1 MSVTAVNTGQEQIRS
16 SRLSRMAALAGT
28 GAKVGVNYLKYYSKR
43 AVGRDD
49 RAQLDEANAS
59 DVYETFSQL
68 KGGPLKVAQML
79 SIDKNLLPEAYSKQ
93 FAQAQYS
100 APPLS
105 YPLVVRTFQREL
117 GKKPSDLF
125 DKFSTSAAH
134 GASIGQVHRARRG
147 EQTFA
152 VKVQYPGVADS
163 LRSDLM
169 VIKPIALQLLGLKEK
184 DVAAYFTEV
193 EARLTEETNYALELE
208 RSQQLSSDCA
218 HLENVAFPQY
228 YPELSTS
235 RILTMD
241 WLDGLPL
248 DRFADSAASQEERD
262 RIGQALWDFY
272 DYQIHTLRLFHA
284 DPHPGNFL
292 ALQDGRLGILDFGC
306 TKQIEE
312 EFYYQQFRFLDP
324 RLAEDDAGLQKA
336 LHDMN
341 VYLPEDDA
349 RTREL
354 ITEVAKESLHLLAQ
368 PFYGEEFDF
377 GRQDFLQ
384 EIYEMGENNHRRDEL
399 RQMRGA
405 RGRADSIYVNRA
417 YFGLYSLLTRLRAR
431 VKTSLPAWLKG
442 EQAAEPALA

>member
-1 MSVTAVNTGQEQIRS
+1 
-16 SRLSRMAALAGT
+16 
-28 GAKVGVNYLKYYSKR
+28 
-43 AVGRDD
+43 
-49 RAQLDEANAS
+49 
-59 DVYETFSQL
+59 
-68 KGGPLKVAQML
+68 
-79 SIDKNLLPEAYSKQ
+79 
-93 FAQAQYS
+93 
-100 APPLS
+100 
-105 YPLVVRTFQREL
+105 
-117 GKKPSDLF
+117 
-125 DKFSTSAAH
+125 
-134 GASIGQVHRARRG
+134 
-147 EQTFA
+147 
-152 VKVQYPGVADS
+152 VQYPGVADS

-193 EARLTEETNYALELE
+193 EARLTEETNYGLELE

-218 HLENVAFPQY
+218 HLENVAFPRY

-324 RLAEDDAGLQKA
+324 RLADDEAGLQKA
-336 LHDMN
+336 LHEMN
-341 VYLPEDDA
+341 VYLPEDDE

-384 EIYEMGENNHRRDEL
+384 EIYEMGENNQRPDEL

-405 RGRADSIYVNRA
+405 RGRADSIYANRA
-417 YFGLYSLLTRLRAR
+417 YFGRYSLPPPLRAR
-431 VKTSLPAWLKG
+431 VKTSLPAWFKG
-442 EQAAEPALA
+442 AQAAEPPPA